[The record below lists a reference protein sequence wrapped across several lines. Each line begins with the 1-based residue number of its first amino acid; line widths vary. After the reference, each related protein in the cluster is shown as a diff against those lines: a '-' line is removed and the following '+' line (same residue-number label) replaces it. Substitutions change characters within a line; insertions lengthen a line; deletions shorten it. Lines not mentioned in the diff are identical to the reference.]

1 MVWKF
6 AKKDNNL
13 KLPAGKKI
21 KRSIKKMMV
30 HKKLKFYEGGI
41 LIILKFVE
49 IYPAKNSYFVFL
61 KYVL

>member
-21 KRSIKKMMV
+21 KRSIKKMIV
-30 HKKLKFYEGGI
+30 DKKLKFYEGGRQ
-41 LIILKFVE
+41 IILKIV
-49 IYPAKNSYFVFL
+49 
-61 KYVL
+61 